1 MPIIK
6 SIDNKSLKKINRD
19 QELQV
24 ECIEQ
29 GIKYELPNINE
40 SAKEYQK
47 RCLRIKRRIKIMK
60 NKKTAQ
66 ISHTSVN
73 NEHFN
78 TGDSLNYSQN
88 SVSTNTIADN
98 PVLETHN
105 KTNMTNNQTEKDLDL
120 QTKCRKLGLT
130 YDPPVENETP
140 DEYKKRCLKN
150 YNKIKYK
157 LNKLNINF
165 ETIPDPPPFADDE
178 HFNKAVNCIRSFE
191 LQEMSYTI
199 DVCSVCFERKINL
212 KKKHSVCERCF
223 KDKVVI
229 KMFSTENNMN
239 PGEVPLE
246 LANLSVVEEQLISRI
261 SPCINIH
268 MLKHGGIAA
277 NGHCVA
283 FPQEVNEP
291 GKILPKLPSEVNI
304 IRVRKIGKNDTSK
317 EFNVRRQKVQI
328 ALIWLKKNNPA
339 YSDIEISEER
349 LNLLPEDGQI
359 QNIHTLEYNSNVGHL
374 NDQGP
379 APKQI
384 DPGNVEGETISSVLL
399 PEPCFDIKQKI
410 QDAVDE
416 IATEENTN
424 ISINK
429 KGQVS
434 IPWPTRGKIP
444 LSEFTTRHFFTLA
457 FPCLFPHACADF
469 HMNRPL
475 TCSSMSDWANHLI
488 WYKDGRFAKHKFF
501 KFIVH
506 NIINRKRVLDN
517 STFIVQ
523 QKLGENMLTLSD
535 LKAKLQ
541 TGDKSV
547 AEKILYFSA
556 NLRGTSQYWNQ
567 RSKELRALIQYK
579 INEGQG
585 LPSFFT
591 TGSCAEFYF
600 KPLKRILSLYIKET
614 TGNEIDLNDHN
625 KMFKAVQDNT
635 HIVGDYFDKRT
646 QSYFKEIMGPVFG
659 VNSYWY
665 RQEFSKSRGMIH
677 WHGLCWRFDK
687 EPHNLMHQAYV
698 DGKTDDECAK
708 LLSDWAKLEYKMT
721 ANHPAGLDEN
731 NKPKKIWPPPEGTAP
746 APPDEKN
753 PLNKLLMDVSESQE
767 SILED
772 HLLLCNRINLHRC
785 SDYCLRAP
793 RNNPSN
799 PVKQC
804 RMEFGTSLNPGK
816 TVRDNPAIVK
826 DRNGSLRLE
835 MERDHL
841 IWSNILKYT
850 HRHGEQM
857 IKPCISKY
865 KFNWCTNT
873 RKNGSTATKL
883 TPLDKYLSRPENDH
897 CSWYNYICKSGKVP
911 VISGGSLRAT
921 CPLTENYCKNTLI
934 LHWHDWRKFSDIK
947 DDNVS
952 WNDLFRHFLLTD
964 YCPNFVKADVERA
977 NNAAQNGLVDDE
989 SDDDNSEFENM
1000 SQPEWIQVIKPN
1012 AEFTDNSE
1020 FKFDDGG
1027 PDYNWSV
1034 TNYNYPADLGVKFI
1048 ENLKIEESISVDELS
1063 FNTDIN
1069 ISSLNEDQMFAFNL
1083 VMKALFD
1090 FQNNPLNFT
1099 PLRLIVGGSAGCG
1112 KTYLIKC
1119 LVKAVK
1125 CFFNTNKCV
1134 QVLCPTGNS
1143 ANLIDGVTIHSFLKI
1158 PTTYKSKEMKAPDGS
1173 TGEILQKNC
1182 EGLKVLIVDERSLIG
1197 CTTLGWMEYM
1207 CRCAVQKV

>member
-1 MPIIK
+1 MQKITSSSDHLYARVNDGHSLDKKQKITRSSDHSYAKMNDALPIVRHFNRMHPDHQYCKKDEVSYLVPHLSFADIVK
-6 SIDNKSLKKINRD
+6 SVPKKPTDKNEIISVKTPTSTQVYDPWSPQNKNSLF
-19 QELQV
+19 
-24 ECIEQ
+24 EQ
-29 GIKYELPNINE
+29 FDEVPITNLNYNE
-40 SAKEYQK
+40 SLNKNNQDQQLQDKCIKLGINIYEPSIKNETAKEYKK
-47 RCLRIKRRIKIMK
+47 RCKKIQNRIGYTLNKIQK
-60 NKKTAQ
+60 PDTPQ
-66 ISHTSVN
+66 
-73 NEHFN
+73 
-78 TGDSLNYSQN
+78 
-88 SVSTNTIADN
+88 
-98 PVLETHN
+98 
-105 KTNMTNNQTEKDLDL
+105 KDTDL
-120 QTKCRKLGLT
+120 HTKCRKLGLT
-130 YDPPVENETP
+130 YDAPVENETP
-140 DEYKKRCLKN
+140 NEYKKRCVKN

-212 KKKHSVCERCF
+212 KKKNSVCERCF

-304 IRVRKIGKNDTSK
+304 IIRVRKIGKNDTSK

-339 YSDIEISEER
+339 FSDIEISEER

-434 IPWPTRGKIP
+434 IPWPTR
-444 LSEFTTRHFFTLA
+444 
-457 FPCLFPHACADF
+457 
-469 HMNRPL
+469 
-475 TCSSMSDWANHLI
+475 
-488 WYKDGRFAKHKFF
+488 
-501 KFIVH
+501 
-506 NIINRKRVLDN
+506 
-517 STFIVQ
+517 
-523 QKLGENMLTLSD
+523 D

-625 KMFKAVQDNT
+625 KMFKQAVQDNT

-698 DGKTDDECAK
+698 DGKTDEECAK
-708 LLSDWAKLEYKMT
+708 LLSLT
-721 ANHPAGLDEN
+721 GLN
-731 NKPKKIWPPPEGTAP
+731 
-746 APPDEKN
+746 
-753 PLNKLLMDVSESQE
+753 
-767 SILED
+767 
-772 HLLLCNRINLHRC
+772 
-785 SDYCLRAP
+785 
-793 RNNPSN
+793 
-799 PVKQC
+799 
-804 RMEFGTSLNPGK
+804 
-816 TVRDNPAIVK
+816 
-826 DRNGSLRLE
+826 
-835 MERDHL
+835 
-841 IWSNILKYT
+841 
-850 HRHGEQM
+850 
-857 IKPCISKY
+857 
-865 KFNWCTNT
+865 
-873 RKNGSTATKL
+873 
-883 TPLDKYLSRPENDH
+883 
-897 CSWYNYICKSGKVP
+897 
-911 VISGGSLRAT
+911 
-921 CPLTENYCKNTLI
+921 
-934 LHWHDWRKFSDIK
+934 
-947 DDNVS
+947 
-952 WNDLFRHFLLTD
+952 
-964 YCPNFVKADVERA
+964 
-977 NNAAQNGLVDDE
+977 
-989 SDDDNSEFENM
+989 
-1000 SQPEWIQVIKPN
+1000 
-1012 AEFTDNSE
+1012 
-1020 FKFDDGG
+1020 
-1027 PDYNWSV
+1027 
-1034 TNYNYPADLGVKFI
+1034 
-1048 ENLKIEESISVDELS
+1048 
-1063 FNTDIN
+1063 
-1069 ISSLNEDQMFAFNL
+1069 
-1083 VMKALFD
+1083 
-1090 FQNNPLNFT
+1090 
-1099 PLRLIVGGSAGCG
+1099 
-1112 KTYLIKC
+1112 
-1119 LVKAVK
+1119 
-1125 CFFNTNKCV
+1125 
-1134 QVLCPTGNS
+1134 
-1143 ANLIDGVTIHSFLKI
+1143 
-1158 PTTYKSKEMKAPDGS
+1158 
-1173 TGEILQKNC
+1173 
-1182 EGLKVLIVDERSLIG
+1182 
-1197 CTTLGWMEYM
+1197 
-1207 CRCAVQKV
+1207 

>member
-1 MPIIK
+1 MQKITSSSDHLYARVNDGHSLDKKQKITRSSDHSYAKMNDALPIVRHFNRMHPDHQYCKKDEVSYLVPHLSFADIVK
-6 SIDNKSLKKINRD
+6 SVPKKPTDKNEIISVKTPTSTQVYDPWSPQNSKQTYADIVTPKNTNTEDISFKSEPEECKETMTEFHNKKDKHTVQLQPLQKQAFLNVPHNGLIIPEKKQKVD
-19 QELQV
+19 F
-24 ECIEQ
+24 
-29 GIKYELPNINE
+29 LPNICLENSLFEQFDEVPITNLNYNE
-40 SAKEYQK
+40 SLNKNNQDQQLQDKCIKLGINIYEPSIKNETAKEYNK
-47 RCLRIKRRIKIMK
+47 RCKKIQNRIGYTLNKIQK
-60 NKKTAQ
+60 PDTPQ
-66 ISHTSVN
+66 
-73 NEHFN
+73 
-78 TGDSLNYSQN
+78 
-88 SVSTNTIADN
+88 
-98 PVLETHN
+98 
-105 KTNMTNNQTEKDLDL
+105 KDTDL
-120 QTKCRKLGLT
+120 HTKCRKLGLT
-130 YDPPVENETP
+130 YDAPVENETP
-140 DEYKKRCLKN
+140 NEYKKRCVKN

-212 KKKHSVCERCF
+212 KKKNSVCERCF

-283 FPQEVNEP
+283 FPQEAAKSTNSPYMV
-291 GKILPKLPSEVNI
+291 
-304 IRVRKIGKNDTSK
+304 
-317 EFNVRRQKVQI
+317 
-328 ALIWLKKNNPA
+328 KKNNPA
-339 YSDIEISEER
+339 NSDIEISEER

-698 DGKTDDECAK
+698 DGKTDEECAK

-731 NKPKKIWPPPEGTAP
+731 NKPKKNLWPPPEGTAP

-816 TVRDNPAIVK
+816 NR
-826 DRNGSLRLE
+826 
-835 MERDHL
+835 
-841 IWSNILKYT
+841 
-850 HRHGEQM
+850 
-857 IKPCISKY
+857 
-865 KFNWCTNT
+865 
-873 RKNGSTATKL
+873 
-883 TPLDKYLSRPENDH
+883 
-897 CSWYNYICKSGKVP
+897 
-911 VISGGSLRAT
+911 
-921 CPLTENYCKNTLI
+921 
-934 LHWHDWRKFSDIK
+934 
-947 DDNVS
+947 
-952 WNDLFRHFLLTD
+952 
-964 YCPNFVKADVERA
+964 
-977 NNAAQNGLVDDE
+977 
-989 SDDDNSEFENM
+989 
-1000 SQPEWIQVIKPN
+1000 
-1012 AEFTDNSE
+1012 
-1020 FKFDDGG
+1020 
-1027 PDYNWSV
+1027 
-1034 TNYNYPADLGVKFI
+1034 
-1048 ENLKIEESISVDELS
+1048 
-1063 FNTDIN
+1063 
-1069 ISSLNEDQMFAFNL
+1069 
-1083 VMKALFD
+1083 
-1090 FQNNPLNFT
+1090 
-1099 PLRLIVGGSAGCG
+1099 
-1112 KTYLIKC
+1112 
-1119 LVKAVK
+1119 
-1125 CFFNTNKCV
+1125 
-1134 QVLCPTGNS
+1134 
-1143 ANLIDGVTIHSFLKI
+1143 
-1158 PTTYKSKEMKAPDGS
+1158 
-1173 TGEILQKNC
+1173 
-1182 EGLKVLIVDERSLIG
+1182 
-1197 CTTLGWMEYM
+1197 
-1207 CRCAVQKV
+1207 